1 MYTHTHIHTFFLV
14 FLPKY
19 AISMMLHS
27 HSHALYLSPAEQAV
41 QALKWPAGETGSD
54 QTSGQISTRG
64 SWCWLTVG
72 WQGDQ
77 FLKIMPY
84 RIQQQQLGIIWWYC
98 ADFCEGLG
106 KTWNV
111 DFLSQLDS
119 DKTQV
124 LCDFALPRD
133 CMLCGGDLSKGEG
146 NHLLEVGRSDHLIC
160 I

>member
-1 MYTHTHIHTFFLV
+1 MILH
-14 FLPKY
+14 
-19 AISMMLHS
+19 SHS

-41 QALKWPAGETGSD
+41 QALKWPAGEPGSD

-77 FLKIMPY
+77 FLKIMPWNSTATAWHHK
-84 RIQQQQLGIIWWYC
+84 WWYC
-98 ADFCEGLG
+98 ANLWEGLG

-111 DFLSQLDS
+111 DFLSRL

-124 LCDFALPRD
+124 LCDFALPRG

-160 I
+160 IDLLQLFDKSDEMRTCCFISCF